1 MKDERDQKNGDLL
14 RSPNARRQAAYADRQ
29 RALGLKKYSYWL
41 RLDEAE
47 QVAAFLE
54 RLRADEREQ

>member
-14 RSPNARRQAAYADRQ
+14 RSPNARRQAAYADRR